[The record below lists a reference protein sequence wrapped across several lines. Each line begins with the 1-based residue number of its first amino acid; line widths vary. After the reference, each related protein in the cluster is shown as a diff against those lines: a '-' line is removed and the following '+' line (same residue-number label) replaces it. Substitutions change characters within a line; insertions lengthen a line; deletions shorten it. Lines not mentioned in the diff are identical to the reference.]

1 MHENKNIS
9 DKYNT
14 IVSTFKG
21 KILKLE
27 ISIIHWKLNVFRRKA
42 FEMKSLLANQL
53 PEDIMQIL
61 ITKNKKISRLEYS
74 KTKRKQLKKFS
85 NLKSASFNFS
95 DNVRSDEKWFVNLT
109 NIEFPE
115 NIKYLL
121 SLGDKFNLPY
131 SSPTQPLKEII
142 IDIEYIL
149 STCNDEDSTNLA
161 RSSLINSI
169 TNFIRSKNQETDRL
183 NNILRKWIRETKQ
196 FLKTNENIIITKADK
211 SKTTVAIFREEYD
224 QKALN
229 ILDDNTTYCQINED
243 PTKNVQSKLN
253 KIVTK
258 LYKEKKIG
266 ESTYKLLKCTN
277 GLCPRIYFLPKIHKL
292 NNPLR
297 PIVSY
302 IGSPLY
308 NLSKYLAQ
316 LLNHA
321 FEKDDRYTRN
331 SFELVEYLKTVT
343 IPDRYILIS
352 LDVVS
357 LYTNVPLDL
366 AITIIEKKWGKIEPH
381 TTLSVE
387 EFLQLFTF
395 CIENSYFMFNDA
407 FFRQI
412 FGLGMGNNLAPVT
425 SDIVM
430 VEVQN
435 LAIDKLS
442 FGIPFFKRYV
452 DDIITSIP
460 FDKKDEIL
468 AAFNSIHP
476 RLKFT
481 IEIESHNNSLPFLD
495 TLLIRRDNR
504 IITDWYQKP
513 TFSGRILN
521 FNSKHHMA
529 QKINIINNLKHRAL
543 KLSDN
548 EFHEKNIIKIQTIL
562 EKNNYPTKFIKKIL
576 NKSEPEHHRPQ
587 EEKENQKYFSLT
599 YVENLGEQIKN
610 IFTRLNVN
618 IAFKSDNTIKQFF
631 TKTKSARISE
641 HKRDS
646 LNILNPL
653 KNKKENNTALA
664 EHVGSLLHSF
674 NFDPGSVKILGRQ
687 TNLKKRLLDEMIS
700 IKQDENSINKRND
713 IEKLNTAYYYLIGK
727 IKNK

>member
-1 MHENKNIS
+1 
-9 DKYNT
+9 
-14 IVSTFKG
+14 
-21 KILKLE
+21 
-27 ISIIHWKLNVFRRKA
+27 
-42 FEMKSLLANQL
+42 
-53 PEDIMQIL
+53 
-61 ITKNKKISRLEYS
+61 
-74 KTKRKQLKKFS
+74 
-85 NLKSASFNFS
+85 
-95 DNVRSDEKWFVNLT
+95 
-109 NIEFPE
+109 
-115 NIKYLL
+115 
-121 SLGDKFNLPY
+121 
-131 SSPTQPLKEII
+131 
-142 IDIEYIL
+142 
-149 STCNDEDSTNLA
+149 
-161 RSSLINSI
+161 
-169 TNFIRSKNQETDRL
+169 
-183 NNILRKWIRETKQ
+183 
-196 FLKTNENIIITKADK
+196 
-211 SKTTVAIFREEYD
+211 
-224 QKALN
+224 
-229 ILDDNTTYCQINED
+229 
-243 PTKNVQSKLN
+243 
-253 KIVTK
+253 
-258 LYKEKKIG
+258 
-266 ESTYKLLKCTN
+266 
-277 GLCPRIYFLPKIHKL
+277 
-292 NNPLR
+292 
-297 PIVSY
+297 
-302 IGSPLY
+302 
-308 NLSKYLAQ
+308 
-316 LLNHA
+316 
-321 FEKDDRYTRN
+321 
-331 SFELVEYLKTVT
+331 
-343 IPDRYILIS
+343 
-352 LDVVS
+352 
-357 LYTNVPLDL
+357 
-366 AITIIEKKWGKIEPH
+366 
-381 TTLSVE
+381 
-387 EFLQLFTF
+387 
-395 CIENSYFMFNDA
+395 MFNDA

-631 TKTKSARISE
+631 TKTKSATPKELISNMVYKISCNDCPATYIGQTSRYLKDRISE

-674 NFDPGSVKILGRQ
+674 NFDPRSVKILGRQ
-687 TNLKKRLLDEMIS
+687 TNSKKRLLDEMIS

-713 IEKLNTAYYYLIGK
+713 IERLNTAYYYLIGK